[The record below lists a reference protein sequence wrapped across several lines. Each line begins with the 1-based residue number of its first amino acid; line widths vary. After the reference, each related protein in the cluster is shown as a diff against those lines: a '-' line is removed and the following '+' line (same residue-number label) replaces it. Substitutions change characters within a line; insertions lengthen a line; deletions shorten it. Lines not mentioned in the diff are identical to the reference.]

1 MQNHFRGNAVNIS
14 LHSSVYVRVR
24 ANARARVQ
32 ACSLTYPA
40 CQAHAPHYIVICGL
54 SGSTTLFDIISKNGM
69 IFGKEGIEHKMC
81 VSFSLQILYE
91 IFLILIRIQLDII
104 INVKVSS
111 CKVPVSLVTLKR
123 NLNFQGRF
131 SKTDQI

>member
-1 MQNHFRGNAVNIS
+1 
-14 LHSSVYVRVR
+14 VYVRVR
-24 ANARARVQ
+24 ANVRARGRVQ

-40 CQAHAPHYIVICGL
+40 CQAHTSHYIVICGL

-91 IFLILIRIQLDII
+91 IFRILIRIQPDII
-104 INVKVSS
+104 KNMKVSS
-111 CKVPVSLVTLKR
+111 CKVPVNIVTLK
-123 NLNFQGRF
+123 
-131 SKTDQI
+131 